1 MSQVNPPY
9 RADIVGSFLRPAA
22 VKEARAQFAAGTLS
36 REALTAV
43 ENDAIRDLVTKEK
56 TAGLGA
62 VTDGEFRRHM
72 WHLDFLA
79 ELTGLRHVK
88 AESWSV
94 EFKGHQPNAE
104 TVVIADK
111 IAFPENRGLTF

>member
-56 TAGLGA
+56 TAGLVA
-62 VTDGEFRRHM
+62 VSYSEIRPDRYQ
-72 WHLDFLA
+72 L
-79 ELTGLRHVK
+79 
-88 AESWSV
+88 
-94 EFKGHQPNAE
+94 
-104 TVVIADK
+104 
-111 IAFPENRGLTF
+111 

>member
-43 ENDAIRDLVTKEK
+43 ENDAIRELFAKEK
-56 TAGLGA
+56 SRRTR
-62 VTDGEFRRHM
+62 RRHRRRIP
-72 WHLDFLA
+72 A
-79 ELTGLRHVK
+79 PHV
-88 AESWSV
+88 AS
-94 EFKGHQPNAE
+94 
-104 TVVIADK
+104 
-111 IAFPENRGLTF
+111 

>member
-43 ENDAIRDLVTKEK
+43 ENDAIRELVAKEK
-56 TAGLGA
+56 AAGLVA
-62 VTDGEFRRHM
+62 VTDGDESG
-72 WHLDFLA
+72 A
-79 ELTGLRHVK
+79 TCGILTSSRN
-88 AESWSV
+88 S
-94 EFKGHQPNAE
+94 
-104 TVVIADK
+104 
-111 IAFPENRGLTF
+111 RGFVM

>member
-43 ENDAIRDLVTKEK
+43 ENDAIRDLVAKEK
-56 TAGLGA
+56 AAGLVAGPPRA
-62 VTDGEFRRHM
+62 FRRPRGG
-72 WHLDFLA
+72 LCLVA
-79 ELTGLRHVK
+79 GRTG
-88 AESWSV
+88 
-94 EFKGHQPNAE
+94 
-104 TVVIADK
+104 
-111 IAFPENRGLTF
+111 RGGM

>member
-1 MSQVNPPY
+1 MSRVNPPY

-56 TAGLGA
+56 GWTH
-62 VTDGEFRRHM
+62 RRHRRRIPTPYV
-72 WHLDFLA
+72 A
-79 ELTGLRHVK
+79 
-88 AESWSV
+88 S
-94 EFKGHQPNAE
+94 
-104 TVVIADK
+104 
-111 IAFPENRGLTF
+111 

>member
-43 ENDAIRDLVTKEK
+43 ENDAIRDLVAKEK
-56 TAGLGA
+56 AAGLVARPPGA
-62 VTDGEFRRHM
+62 IPRAPTANSGATCGILISSRNSRGF
-72 WHLDFLA
+72 
-79 ELTGLRHVK
+79 
-88 AESWSV
+88 
-94 EFKGHQPNAE
+94 
-104 TVVIADK
+104 VI
-111 IAFPENRGLTF
+111 